1 MPRVTRLKG
10 VTRVIST
17 NTDWVDPTHS
27 EAKVTWVTPDKPLLL
42 DR

>member
-1 MPRVTRLKG
+1 MTRVTRLKG